1 MLSRTAA
8 PMRLCFDICQNAI
21 DCLYNCQH
29 ALDPRP
35 SSHTAAE
42 RCDKNE
48 ALTFPPETLWRAR
61 GLFFIRL
68 RRSSDAAPLLEAIGL
83 PRKAFTPVFAIARA
97 PAWIV
102 HALEQQKTGGLSHM
116 TSAVQHLGHTSP

>member
-1 MLSRTAA
+1 
-8 PMRLCFDICQNAI
+8 MRLCFGICQRAI
-21 DCLYNCQH
+21 DWLYNCQH

-42 RCDKNE
+42 RCEKNE
-48 ALTFPPETLWRAR
+48 ALTFPRDALACS
-61 GLFFIRL
+61 GFVFLSVF
-68 RRSSDAAPLLEAIGL
+68 AAPRDAVLLLGAVGL
-83 PRKAFTPVFAIARA
+83 PRQAFTPVFAIARA

-102 HALEQQKTGGLSHM
+102 HALEQQKAGGLSHM

>member
-1 MLSRTAA
+1 
-8 PMRLCFDICQNAI
+8 MRLCFDICQNAI

-48 ALTFPPETLWRAR
+48 ALTFPR
-61 GLFFIRL
+61 
-68 RRSSDAAPLLEAIGL
+68 DALACSG
-83 PRKAFTPVFAIARA
+83 FVFYGEDHKR
-97 PAWIV
+97 
-102 HALEQQKTGGLSHM
+102 
-116 TSAVQHLGHTSP
+116 